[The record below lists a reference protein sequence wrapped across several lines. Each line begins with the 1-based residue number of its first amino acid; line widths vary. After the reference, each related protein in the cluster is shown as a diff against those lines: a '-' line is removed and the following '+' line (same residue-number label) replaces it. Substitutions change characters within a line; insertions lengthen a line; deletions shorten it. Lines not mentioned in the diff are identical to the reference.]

1 MTSVVLTYKGP
12 PSLRKEAESRL
23 RQKLGGADF
32 VCRATDLFE
41 AQVDER
47 QLSIIA
53 DESLWQVTFPSYAE
67 IRKPGTNWNKLR
79 EKALELK

>member
-12 PSLRKEAESRL
+12 PSMRKEAESRL
-23 RQKLGGADF
+23 RQKLQGADF

-53 DESLWQVTFPSYAE
+53 GESQWQVTFPSYAE
-67 IRKPGTNWNKLR
+67 IRRPGTNWSTLR
-79 EKALELK
+79 EKVLGMK